1 VGNERQL
8 RDGSCEYDRLP
19 LYASSADESKES
31 LNKGAVVLGIVA
43 AVLAIAGD
51 LLISSNGGVAV
62 VLLVLA
68 VVAIVAAVMINRT
81 SAR

>member
-1 VGNERQL
+1 V
-8 RDGSCEYDRLP
+8 
-19 LYASSADESKES
+19 S
-31 LNKGAVVLGIVA
+31 LHKGAVVLGIVA

-68 VVAIVAAVMINRT
+68 VVAIVAAVVINRT